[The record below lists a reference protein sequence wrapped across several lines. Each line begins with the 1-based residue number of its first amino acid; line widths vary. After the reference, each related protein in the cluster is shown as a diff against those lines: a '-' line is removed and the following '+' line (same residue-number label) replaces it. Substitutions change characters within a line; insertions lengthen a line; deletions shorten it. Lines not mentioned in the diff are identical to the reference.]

1 MNDNLLNHLLREG
14 ITPSFSFPLDVC
26 DFKGEG
32 YKSGNRHTW
41 PNTQQDL
48 KKALSEYSPG
58 KVVTIDGEKY
68 KVQGLSFFN
77 SPCRVNRARHIF
89 KDGFSDANTN
99 LKWYNRCNM
108 QNCGFVENNLNER
121 SQLTSCPVCD
131 TSGSVESGKWY
142 RPEGFA
148 PLVVPW
154 DAQKDRAKPH
164 TEPPGY
170 RYDMRAQTVS
180 RSDDDIQN
188 SGGVKLP
195 APLSEVGEENL
206 KLISLK
212 DNDIVNNL
220 PDADKELLSSFGS
233 RMKIRTS
240 NASNE
245 MESIDLIIIN
255 SGFNSSGYTVCPDC
269 GRLEL
274 EARKLVPGHHR
285 PYSPPRIR
293 EMNKDDPDF
302 ENLKTEAE
310 SHCMGTR
317 MSGNGLNSLFLGM
330 TFKTDMILFTFNVD
344 NPFNTDKRTILN
356 NSLND
361 GVRAIKEALIT
372 EIQAVKKFM
381 KMEIGGGLRKHNVTV
396 DGETSTVFDI
406 FLYDDVS
413 GGAGLTTSLFD
424 GEEGYR
430 DFVEILKRVEL
441 RLSGSLCM
449 GGKGCDKACV
459 GCLLDFRNKREH
471 DKLDRKNGLR
481 ILRYLLY
488 GKVPTI
494 ETGNQNDTP
503 HDELQTLA
511 NQLGGDLSQMND
523 YVVKANKDQ
532 GVIEITLNHENL
544 KIRPISEMILPRM
557 DEKVNEFLQ
566 VDFTPERMDMI
577 QDFEDLWR
585 SGGDP
590 KELLEGK
597 EMIHLSILK
606 FYNERQKIAS
616 TINDL
621 LSDLPF

>member
-1 MNDNLLNHLLREG
+1 M
-14 ITPSFSFPLDVC
+14 
-26 DFKGEG
+26 
-32 YKSGNRHTW
+32 
-41 PNTQQDL
+41 
-48 KKALSEYSPG
+48 
-58 KVVTIDGEKY
+58 
-68 KVQGLSFFN
+68 
-77 SPCRVNRARHIF
+77 IF
-89 KDGFSDANTN
+89 KTRGC
-99 LKWYNRCNM
+99 KI
-108 QNCGFVENNLNER
+108 
-121 SQLTSCPVCD
+121 TS
-131 TSGSVESGKWY
+131 
-142 RPEGFA
+142 A
-148 PLVVPW
+148 
-154 DAQKDRAKPH
+154 
-164 TEPPGY
+164 
-170 RYDMRAQTVS
+170 
-180 RSDDDIQN
+180 
-188 SGGVKLP
+188 
-195 APLSEVGEENL
+195 LSEVGEENL
-206 KLISLK
+206 KVISLK
-212 DNDIVNNL
+212 DNDIVNKL
-220 PDADKELLSSFGS
+220 PIADRNLLSSFGD

-255 SGFNSSGYTVCPDC
+255 SGYNSSGYTVCPDC

-274 EARKLVPGHHR
+274 EARKLNPGHHR
-285 PYSPPRIR
+285 PYSPPRTR

-302 ENLKTEAE
+302 EDLDSQAA

-330 TFKTDMILFTFNVD
+330 TFKTDMILFTFDVD
-344 NPFNTDKRTILN
+344 TPFNTDKRTILN

-396 DGETSTVFDI
+396 DGETRTVFDI

-503 HDELQTLA
+503 HDELQNLA

-523 YVVKANKDQ
+523 YVVKANQDE
-532 GVIEITLNHENL
+532 GVIEITFNQENL

-577 QDFEDLWR
+577 QDFEDLWK